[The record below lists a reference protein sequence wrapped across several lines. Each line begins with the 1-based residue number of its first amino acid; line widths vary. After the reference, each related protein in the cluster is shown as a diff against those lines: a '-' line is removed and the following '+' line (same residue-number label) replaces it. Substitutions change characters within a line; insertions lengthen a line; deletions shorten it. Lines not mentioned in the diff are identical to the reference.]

1 MTERAPVDVVG
12 ERLGLAL
19 TAGRPTGGGQERTY
33 YADLAG
39 TPVVVKWGLD
49 PDLPEKLPYVAGQ
62 VSELRRRG
70 IPVPRILA
78 HGPLGGHRYGWVL
91 ERLAG
96 ARPTVFDEALFGDL
110 IGLIT
115 RMAGAPPGPHRN
127 DMGQWVP
134 AVVFEDEAG

>member
-1 MTERAPVDVVG
+1 MTERARIDWVA

-19 TAGRPTGGGQERTY
+19 TAGRPIGDGQRRAY

-39 TPVVVKWGLD
+39 KPVVVKWGLD

-62 VSELRRRG
+62 VPELHRRG

-78 HGPLGGHRYGWVL
+78 HGPLDDHRYGWVL

-96 ARPTVFDEALFGDL
+96 APATVLGEALLGDL
-110 IGLIT
+110 MGLIT
-115 RMAGAPPGPHRN
+115 RMAGAKTGPHRN
-127 DMGQWVP
+127 NL
-134 AVVFEDEAG
+134 EY